1 MRKEITEDFNV
12 ESMTSSRIAAYA
24 LLLASTTML
33 VACGEKPVDTALVD
47 DPKSC
52 PAVVDQ
58 MKSGGSLL
66 TAQERTGAIAK
77 CELDYQ
83 TALAAHNHNA
93 PAFNS
98 QADCEQN
105 FDKCAPTTATHAT
118 GSGHFMP
125 MMAGYMLGSMMN
137 RNSMAFTPQAAY
149 HPRASS
155 GYVNSSGVQLG
166 KSLGKTQFSAGSSA
180 LATPPV
186 RTHTLKRNGWGV
198 KSPSI
203 TAPSGSS
210 SNTWARPKSSTSKGW
225 GGGRIGGGRGFS
237 S

>member
-1 MRKEITEDFNV
+1 VKT
-12 ESMTSSRIAAYA
+12 MTSSRIVAYA

-33 VACGEKPVDTALVD
+33 VACGEKPVETALVG

-52 PAVVDQ
+52 PTLIDQ
-58 MKSGGSLL
+58 MKSDGSPL
-66 TAQERTGAIAK
+66 TAHERAGAITK

-83 TALAAHNHNA
+83 AALAAHNRNA
-93 PAFNS
+93 PAFNT

-125 MMAGYMLGSMMN
+125 LMVGYMLGSMMN
-137 RNSMAFTPQAAY
+137 QNSMAFTPQAAY
-149 HPRASS
+149 HSRSS
-155 GYVNSSGVQLG
+155 NGYVNSSGVQLG
-166 KSLGKTQFSAGSSA
+166 NSLGKTQFSAGSSA

-186 RTHTLKRNGWGV
+186 RTTTLKRNGWGV
-198 KSPSI
+198 KSPSNSASKVWSPPK
-203 TAPSGSS
+203 TSS
-210 SNTWARPKSSTSKGW
+210 SKSWSSSRSSGYSSS
-225 GGGRIGGGRGFS
+225 RSFSRGFS